1 MDFCCDHVKS
11 EARRVNQRRQTLA
24 KTLLVSMILASP
36 LRPGFIAAA
45 TESGQPDRAY
55 DFHLV
60 NEDGHPV
67 RLSDFRGKV
76 VLLSFI
82 FTRCPMPSMCPLVTS
97 KMAQV
102 QKAVNQTLRDRVVLL
117 SVTFDPA
124 YDTPEVLKEY
134 GERYGADFSNW
145 RFLTGDAAEIQ
156 ATAQEANVIYED
168 MGEGNFTHNMNTV
181 LIAPDG
187 TVRQRFRGSGWKTE
201 EVIKSIRAITGGG

>member
-1 MDFCCDHVKS
+1 M
-11 EARRVNQRRQTLA
+11 
-24 KTLLVSMILASP
+24 
-36 LRPGFIAAA
+36 
-45 TESGQPDRAY
+45 
-55 DFHLV
+55 

-102 QKAVNQTLRDRVVLL
+102 QATVNKTLKDRVVLV
-117 SVTFDPA
+117 SISFDPT

-134 GERYGADFSNW
+134 GQRYRADFSNW
-145 RFLTGDAAEIQ
+145 HFLTGDAAEIQ
-156 ATAQEANVIYED
+156 AAAQDANVIYED

-187 TVRQRFRGSGWKTE
+187 TVRQRFHGSGWKTE
-201 EVIKSIRAITGGG
+201 EVIKSIRAITRGG